1 MRETKRITEFPK
13 SGEAARVDARLR
25 TVMVELFL
33 PNFIGATNARQA
45 GTWSEFARNT
55 LTLFASADVLRDAI
69 ATAAY
74 NVASGRPAFQ
84 IGSSGTRERS
94 RTHLPS
100 RPKSRLC
107 RLLPVPPKLRAAVAS
122 HDVTMFQPTRPL
134 LMWSS
139 DPNWRARL
147 NGSV

>member
-55 LTLFASADVLRDAI
+55 LTLFASATCLGMRLRPRPTTWRAGGRPFK
-69 ATAAY
+69 
-74 NVASGRPAFQ
+74 SGRAGRANDLELIFLLGPSHGYADYFPY
-84 IGSSGTRERS
+84 RRS
-94 RTHLPS
+94 CALPWQ
-100 RPKSRLC
+100 
-107 RLLPVPPKLRAAVAS
+107 A
-122 HDVTMFQPTRPL
+122 TT
-134 LMWSS
+134 
-139 DPNWRARL
+139 
-147 NGSV
+147 